1 MRTTELAARQL
12 SAHRSAGRC
21 PYMQLQTGGSP
32 RGAPGIISGSIKGGA
47 GRLEIPQMSKR
58 DSGSASG
65 ALRSGPL
72 AG

>member
-1 MRTTELAARQL
+1 
-12 SAHRSAGRC
+12 
-21 PYMQLQTGGSP
+21 MQPLTGGSP

-47 GRLEIPQMSKR
+47 GRLEILQQMSKR
-58 DSGSASG
+58 GSGSASG